1 MLVADSVQMIL
12 IILFLNIINNAI
24 LSISCVGCNF
34 LGGLHQQGK
43 LSFFDGLSTDSIIIL
58 LFLGFKPAARINLFP
73 VSVLHFFY
81 DCNRQG
87 YDPNPDSFLFP

>member
-58 LFLGFKPAARINLFP
+58 LFSRFQTGRQDKPFP
-73 VSVLHFFY
+73 CQCSTFF
-81 DCNRQG
+81 
-87 YDPNPDSFLFP
+87 